1 MDKIKREKLLKEAE
15 DAAHKEIAEDEMKK
29 SRAISSSIVQKQ
41 GNNSSN
47 SSVPSFNQ
55 LRQTNSTTVAQT

>member
-29 SRAISSSIVQKQ
+29 SRAISSSIVQK
-41 GNNSSN
+41 
-47 SSVPSFNQ
+47 
-55 LRQTNSTTVAQT
+55 